1 MFWSIKFSGL
11 VLDKLKLRDI
21 RASRLSTYDFST
33 LYTTLP
39 NNLIKD
45 KLTGSNEVFFEERT
59 LLTWHAMIDK
69 PSLLQTQI

>member
-45 KLTGSNEVFFEERT
+45 KLTGSNEVFFEEST